1 MPVEHRSPTPATV
14 KELYANAFRCAYPSC
29 RRPLY
34 KVDSETG
41 ERSLNSNVAHIC
53 ARSEG
58 GERWDAKMTEEEN
71 RSAGNLLILCLEH
84 AWEVDRPN
92 RAMAFPPALLKA
104 WKQEQLNEFDAI
116 GGQGWMLTSEMADD
130 ALRASEEPINIIN
143 SVLNLGAHG
152 GNAPGAGGGGGGAF
166 GTNSSGGAGGKGG
179 DTYYDGV
186 PISDFAFDYKLP
198 SGEYAGAGGG
208 GAGAEGENAVGGG
221 GGGGGDR
228 VITSFS
234 LNELE
239 SLEGPLTVEVKV
251 GEGGRPGQHAGEH
264 SGQGGDSEIRFVTAD
279 GKIVRSIKAKGGGRG
294 LPGFAIS
301 PEAREATPVDID
313 SGLNV
318 STLMV
323 ADAFHTKNGLL
334 YVMGGAAE
342 CWLYPELPADIFWPT
357 TIVVSMGQVPD
368 SLLLTFYV
376 VVDDPDGQEVF
387 RLPFNVIKGIERP
400 VANFT
405 QSIAVQF
412 IAKAAGV
419 WVLRILSGDYEFA
432 RLPLGIQVQEA

>member
-1 MPVEHRSPTPATV
+1 MS
-14 KELYANAFRCAYPSC
+14 
-29 RRPLY
+29 
-34 KVDSETG
+34 
-41 ERSLNSNVAHIC
+41 
-53 ARSEG
+53 
-58 GERWDAKMTEEEN
+58 EEEN
-71 RSAGNLLILCLEH
+71 RSTGNLLILCLEH
-84 AWEVDRPN
+84 ACEVDRPN

-143 SVLNLGAHG
+143 SILNLGAHG

-166 GTNSSGGAGGKGG
+166 GANSRGGAGGKGG

-186 PISDFAFDYKLP
+186 PISEFAFDYNLP
-198 SGEYAGAGGG
+198 SGEYAGAGAGAGVGVGAGGG

-228 VITSFS
+228 VITKVS

-239 SLEGPLTVEVKV
+239 SLEGPLTVEVQV

-264 SGQGGDSEIRFVTAD
+264 AEDGSDSELRFVTAD
-279 GKIVRSIKAKGGGRG
+279 GKTVRSIKAKGGGRG
-294 LPGFAIS
+294 LSGFAIS
-301 PEAREATPVDID
+301 PEAREATSVDID

-318 STLMV
+318 SALMV
-323 ADAFHTKNGLL
+323 ADALHTKNGLL

-342 CWLYPELPADIFWPT
+342 CWLYPELPANIFWPT
-357 TIVVSMGQVPD
+357 TIVGSMGQVLD

-376 VVDDPDGQEVF
+376 VVDDPDGREVF
-387 RLPFNVIKGIERP
+387 RLPFNVVKGLERP

-405 QSIAVQF
+405 QSMVVQF
-412 IAKAAGV
+412 NAKAAGV

-432 RLPLGIQVQEA
+432 RLPLGIQVQEASADVYGNSGFTGTK